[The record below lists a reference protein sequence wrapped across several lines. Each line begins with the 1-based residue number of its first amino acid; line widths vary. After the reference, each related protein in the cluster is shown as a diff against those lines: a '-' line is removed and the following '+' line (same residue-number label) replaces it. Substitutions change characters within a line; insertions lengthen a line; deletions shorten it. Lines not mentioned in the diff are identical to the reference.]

1 MARAPS
7 ASLFVFLSTF
17 LMLLCFLDIL
27 AIEDGLANQNNKIEN
42 QCCASV
48 SYTLTNHG
56 ALRHLL
62 QAPAPTP
69 STPPINCTSAC
80 DYRCSVAKNH
90 EPCLKYCNICCLT
103 CHCVPSGTSGNKGEC
118 PCYNN
123 WKNSKGGPKC
133 P

>member
-27 AIEDGLANQNNKIEN
+27 AIEDGLANQNN
-42 QCCASV
+42 
-48 SYTLTNHG
+48 NHG